1 MPDDDDH
8 LNLESLVALASLAKR
23 WREAHLE
30 GLAHVESVPKLFADA
45 VGEPS
50 SARDAVSR
58 RVLDAAPSP
67 RLAAFF
73 ASGGK
78 TPSVVADAPQ
88 RLTDALE
95 GVENAAARATDLLAR
110 AERALEAFRGSV
122 GAPPDADT
130 VGHRRT
136 PSDSDARRHW
146 TDDVP
151 APVLLTRVPWGAHR
165 TIEEWLWLC
174 TAVVEGM
181 VGEARVK
188 SGVAAYLSGRS
199 ARRGREETPGE
210 ETVGTEPEALE
221 DGKLRGCAE
230 MWRLQPYMDA
240 TLLDALADGGE

>member
-1 MPDDDDH
+1 MPDDDDDH
-8 LNLESLVALASLAKR
+8 LDLESLVALASLAKR

-30 GLAHVESVPKLFADA
+30 GLSHVESVPKLFADA
-45 VGEPS
+45 VGEAS

-58 RVLDAAPSP
+58 RVLAAAPSP

-78 TPSVVADAPQ
+78 TPSVVAEAPQ

-95 GVENAAARATDLLAR
+95 GVENAAARAMDILAR
-110 AERALEAFRGSV
+110 AERALEAFRASV
-122 GAPPDADT
+122 GARLDGEGDD
-130 VGHRRT
+130 VVDG
-136 PSDSDARRHW
+136 ARRHW

-151 APVLLTRVPWGAHR
+151 APVLLTRVPWGANR

-181 VGEARVK
+181 TAEARVK
-188 SGVAAYLSGRS
+188 SGVAAYLSGRP
-199 ARRGREETPGE
+199 AERGSDGTPEEERE
-210 ETVGTEPEALE
+210 GTEPEALE
-221 DGKLRGCAE
+221 EGKIRGCAE

>member
-8 LNLESLVALASLAKR
+8 LNLEIPRRARVTREEMARSVTSRASPT
-23 WREAHLE
+23 
-30 GLAHVESVPKLFADA
+30 SS
-45 VGEPS
+45 PS
-50 SARDAVSR
+50 QNSSPTPSVSR
-58 RVLDAAPSP
+58 RARATPCRAASSTPRRRRGSP
-67 RLAAFF
+67 RFSPRA
-73 ASGGK
+73 GK
-78 TPSVVADAPQ
+78 IPSVVADAPQ

-122 GAPPDADT
+122 GASSDTDT

-136 PSDSDARRHW
+136 PSDAVARRHW

-199 ARRGREETPGE
+199 ARRGREETPGGGNGRDGAGG
-210 ETVGTEPEALE
+210 VGGWKTERM
-221 DGKLRGCAE
+221 RGDVEVAAVHG
-230 MWRLQPYMDA
+230 RDVA
-240 TLLDALADGGE
+240 GRAG